1 MGTGIIVCGLNGSG
15 KSTFGKYRLPREY
28 EKNSVKT
35 ESKYSEKV
43 FYDKIKNHRRP

>member
-1 MGTGIIVCGLNGSG
+1 MAAGSLTNWICSVYFKDG
-15 KSTFGKYRLPREY
+15 KREY

-43 FYDKIKNHRRP
+43 FYDKTKNHRRP